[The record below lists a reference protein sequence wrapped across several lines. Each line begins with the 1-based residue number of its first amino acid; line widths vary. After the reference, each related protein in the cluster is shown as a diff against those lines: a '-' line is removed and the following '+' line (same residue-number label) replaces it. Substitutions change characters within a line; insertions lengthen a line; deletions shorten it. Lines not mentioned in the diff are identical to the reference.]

1 MIFSKA
7 LIEFVHPK
15 YVGKC
20 QSHIAKEF
28 NLCICPVLECYKDVG
43 SMLFIQD
50 FSYFFCCY
58 CFLSNRMLLVMEM
71 LVDQCHVSGLCA
83 ESIIKWPCAATTRS
97 TCVSCDHVCIGHIK
111 LIFW

>member
-1 MIFSKA
+1 MSIVFINSFNLIFFVLLSCLVYFFMIFSKA

-50 FSYFFCCY
+50 LCYFF
-58 CFLSNRMLLVMEM
+58 V
-71 LVDQCHVSGLCA
+71 A
-83 ESIIKWPCAATTRS
+83 I
-97 TCVSCDHVCIGHIK
+97 VSCQIECC
-111 LIFW
+111 

>member
-1 MIFSKA
+1 MLALCYLSKIFA
-7 LIEFVHPK
+7 IFL
-15 YVGKC
+15 
-20 QSHIAKEF
+20 
-28 NLCICPVLECYKDVG
+28 LL
-43 SMLFIQD
+43 LFLVKWNVV
-50 FSYFFCCY
+50 SYG
-58 CFLSNRMLLVMEM
+58 EM